1 MKPTGRLI
9 LVPTTL
15 ADLKAA
21 GGPETA
27 PADMIAASLP
37 QGCLA
42 VVAGLSCFAA
52 ENAKTARSFLKQV
65 GTALPLQQIEVFEI
79 GHAPDEKLLKPLV
92 DKLLG
97 GMDVGVLAEAGC
109 PGVADPGAALVRQA
123 HRHGIAVLPLV
134 GPSSLL
140 LALMASGLE
149 GQRFAFSGYAPVK
162 SPAREAHLRKLEVR
176 SARERETQI
185 LIETPY
191 RNAALLQALCA
202 TLRPD
207 TLLCV
212 AADLTLPGQW
222 ITTKPVEG
230 WRKAHAAAEQLARR
244 PAVFLFLAN

>member
-15 ADLKAA
+15 ADLKAS
-21 GGPETA
+21 GGAEA
-27 PADMIAASLP
+27 SASGMIAASLP
-37 QGCLA
+37 QGSMT
-42 VVAGLSCFAA
+42 VAASLSCFAA
-52 ENAKTARSFLKQV
+52 ENAKTARAFLRQI
-65 GTALPLQQIEVFEI
+65 GTTLPLQQIEIVEI
-79 GHAPDEKLLKPLV
+79 GHAPDEKRLKPLV

-97 GMDVGVLAEAGC
+97 GTDVGVLAEAGC

-123 HRHGIAVLPLV
+123 HQLGITVMPLV

-191 RNAALLQALCA
+191 RNAALLEAMCA
-202 TLRPD
+202 TLRAD

-212 AADLTLPGQW
+212 AADLTLPGQS
-222 ITTKPVEG
+222 ISTKPVEA
-230 WRKAHAAAEQLARR
+230 WRKSRDAAEQWAKR
-244 PAVFLFLAN
+244 PAVFLFLAA

>member
-9 LVPTTL
+9 LIPTTL
-15 ADLKAA
+15 ADLKASGDAEVSAA
-21 GGPETA
+21 G
-27 PADMIAASLP
+27 MIAASLP
-37 QGCLA
+37 PDCVALA
-42 VVAGLSCFAA
+42 AGLSCFAA
-52 ENAKTARSFLKQV
+52 ENAKTARAFLKQI
-65 GTALPLQQIEVFEI
+65 GATLPLQQIEIFEI

-109 PGVADPGAALVRQA
+109 PGVADPGATLVRQA
-123 HRHGIAVLPLV
+123 HRHGITVLPMV

-140 LALMASGLE
+140 LALMASGLD

-162 SPAREAHLRKLEVR
+162 SPAREAHLRKLEAR

-191 RNAALLQALCA
+191 RNAALLDAMCA
-202 TLRPD
+202 TLRTD

-222 ITTKPVEG
+222 IATKPVEA
-230 WRKAHAAAEQLARR
+230 WRKSRDAAEQLAKR
-244 PAVFLFLAN
+244 PAVFLFLAA